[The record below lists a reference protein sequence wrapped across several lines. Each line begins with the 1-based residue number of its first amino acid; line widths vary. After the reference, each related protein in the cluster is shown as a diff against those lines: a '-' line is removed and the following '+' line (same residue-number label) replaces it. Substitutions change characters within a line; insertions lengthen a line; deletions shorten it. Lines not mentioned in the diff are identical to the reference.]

1 MKEYSWKN
9 KKYSFISCV
18 FFVILWQ
25 CIAVIINNDIYL
37 PRVEQI
43 IESMNKIIKGK
54 DFLKIVLSS
63 FSRTGCSYIAA
74 LISAMILGVL
84 SAVYP
89 FFEYMLKP
97 LNSII
102 RTIPT
107 LVLIVLAL
115 VWFNKDMAPFI
126 VGFAVVF
133 PIIYEGI
140 RNSIINYDRKIMD
153 MTEIYEVS
161 TRDKITKIYFPLV
174 KFYIINIFVSTFSL
188 TFKVVIAGEVHGQPK
203 YGIGSE
209 VQLEK
214 VNFNT
219 PGIFAWIIIIMIIS
233 FVFVLINKYL
243 NKKAYRWSK

>member
-1 MKEYSWKN
+1 
-9 KKYSFISCV
+9 
-18 FFVILWQ
+18 
-25 CIAVIINNDIYL
+25 CIAVIMNNDIYL

-43 IESMNKIIKGK
+43 IEAIGIIISGR
-54 DFLKIVLSS
+54 DFFAVVLSS
-63 FSRTGCSYIAA
+63 FARTGCSYIAA

-84 SAVYP
+84 SVVYP

-140 RNSIINYDRKIMD
+140 RNSIMNYDKRIMD

-161 TRDKITKIYFPLV
+161 KKDKMTKIYFPLV
-174 KFYIINIFVSTFSL
+174 KFYIMNIFVSTFSL

-203 YGIGSE
+203 YGIGSQ

-219 PGIFAWIIIIMIIS
+219 PGIFAWIIIIMVIS
-233 FVFVLINKYL
+233 FIFELINRYL
-243 NKKAYRWSK
+243 NKRTYRWSR

>member
-9 KKYSFISCV
+9 KIYLIISYIC
-18 FFVILWQ
+18 FVILWQ
-25 CIAVIINNDIYL
+25 FIAKMINNDIYL
-37 PRVEQI
+37 PRIEQI
-43 IESMNKIIKGK
+43 VDAGRNIIKGR
-54 DFLKIVLSS
+54 DFFITIMSS
-63 FSRTGCSYIAA
+63 FARTGLSYLIA
-74 LISAMILGVL
+74 LISATILGVL
-84 SAVYP
+84 SVTCP

-140 RNSIINYDRKIMD
+140 RNSIIKFDNKIMD

-161 TRDKITKIYFPLV
+161 RKDKITKIYFPLV
-174 KFYIINIFVSTFSL
+174 KFYIMNIFVSTFSL

-203 YGIGSE
+203 YGIGSQ

-219 PGIFAWIIIIMIIS
+219 PGIFAWILIIMLIS
-233 FVFVLINKYL
+233 FIFELINKYL
-243 NKKAYRWSK
+243 VRKACRC

>member
-9 KKYSFISCV
+9 KIYLIISYIC
-18 FFVILWQ
+18 FVILWQ
-25 CIAVIINNDIYL
+25 FIAVMINNDIYL
-37 PRVEQI
+37 PRIEQI
-43 IESMNKIIKGK
+43 VDAGRNIIKGK
-54 DFLKIVLSS
+54 DFFITIMSS
-63 FSRTGCSYIAA
+63 FARTGLSYLIA
-74 LISAMILGVL
+74 LISATILGVL
-84 SAVYP
+84 SVTCP

-115 VWFNKDMAPFI
+115 VWFDKDMAPFI

-140 RNSIINYDRKIMD
+140 RNSIIKFDNKIMD

-161 TRDKITKIYFPLV
+161 RKDKITKIYFPLV
-174 KFYIINIFVSTFSL
+174 KFYIMNIFVSTFSL

-203 YGIGSE
+203 YGIALSVAADGTAE
-209 VQLEK
+209 RL
-214 VNFNT
+214 
-219 PGIFAWIIIIMIIS
+219 
-233 FVFVLINKYL
+233 
-243 NKKAYRWSK
+243 

>member
-9 KKYSFISCV
+9 KIYLSISCIC
-18 FFVILWQ
+18 FFVLWQ
-25 CIAVIINNDIYL
+25 CVAVVLNNDIYL
-37 PRVEQI
+37 PRIDQVI
-43 IESMNKIIKGK
+43 NAIYNIVNESNFIRT
-54 DFLKIVLSS
+54 VLSS
-63 FSRTGCSYIAA
+63 FFRTSLSYIMA
-74 LISAMILGVL
+74 LILAIFLGVL
-84 SAVYP
+84 SIMCP

-115 VWFNKDMAPFI
+115 VWFDKDMAPFV

-133 PIIYEGI
+133 PIIFEGI
-140 RNSIINYDRKIMD
+140 RNSIVKFDKKIMD
-153 MTEIYEVS
+153 MTEIYEVGKM
-161 TRDKITKIYFPLV
+161 DKIIKIYLPLI
-174 KFYIINIFVSTFSL
+174 KCYMMNIFISTFSL

-203 YGIGSE
+203 YGIGSQ

-219 PGIFAWIIIIMIIS
+219 SGIFAWIIIIMIIS
-233 FVFVLINKYL
+233 VIFELINKL
-243 NKKAYRWSK
+243 INKKVKIGG